1 MRNLTVQDLPILRRL
16 RDAYRQMI
24 EAANAA
30 KQEENDVGMLMAY
43 ASVLDELQGKFD
55 GVGKQLSRLERSAT

>member
-1 MRNLTVQDLPILRRL
+1 
-16 RDAYRQMI
+16 MI
-24 EAANAA
+24 DTANAA